1 MADADAIRE
10 VGAPGRESSAA
21 PVPPPGSAP
30 SDAAVMSLVDHLSEL
45 RWRIFKSLLA
55 VAVGGIAG
63 FAVSEQAI
71 AILRSPIPTDQP
83 LVFTGL
89 GDAFGIRLKIAA
101 VIGII
106 LAMPVLLYQA
116 WQFVAPG
123 LTAQERRMA
132 RPWIPLA
139 LFFFALG
146 VGIAYFVLP
155 YAAAFLLGFTT
166 PDLQPLITANA
177 YFEFVTT
184 MFLAFG
190 LVLEFPIVLYGLSRV
205 GIATSARLRSA
216 RRYVILFL
224 AVFSAVITPGGDIVS
239 MLALGT
245 TMLVLFEVTI
255 FVIRR
260 SGR

>member
-10 VGAPGRESSAA
+10 VGAPGRPSSAA
-21 PVPPPGSAP
+21 PVPPPSSAP
-30 SDAAVMSLVDHLSEL
+30 PDAAVMSLVDHLSEL

-71 AILRSPIPTDQP
+71 AILRSPIPIDQP

-166 PDLQPLITANA
+166 PDLQPLITAGA

-205 GIATSARLRSA
+205 GIATSARLRSS

-224 AVFSAVITPGGDIVS
+224 AVFSAVITPGGDVVS
-239 MLALGT
+239 MLALGA
-245 TMLVLFEVTI
+245 TMLVLFELTI

-260 SGR
+260 TGR